1 MVIKTMLRSFVVNFT
16 LSILKIIVSILTNSK
31 TLLADAVHGVS
42 DLSTDIVALTGA
54 KIASKK
60 PDKFHPFGHGKMEY
74 VTSIFISIFIIF
86 LGVIIFKNSFTSSKI
101 TYSMYLFLIMP
112 ITITLKFLLSSYLI
126 KNGKKLNSS
135 ILLTSGTESRFDM
148 INTTFAFI
156 VILVSY
162 FQEYL
167 EILKY
172 ADMIGSIVISIFTI
186 RIGIKMFLKNTK
198 SVLGEIDNNQE
209 KHEAIKELIMKHKK
223 IDKVERITL
232 LKYGPYTSLTVDI
245 EMNPNLTLKSIYKI
259 EKKLKREIKIVYS
272 DIKYVTVN
280 IKPKK

>member
-1 MVIKTMLRSFVVNFT
+1 MVIKTMLRSFIVNFT

-42 DLSTDIVALTGA
+42 DLSTDIVALVGA

-74 VTSIFISIFIIF
+74 VTSIFISIFIII
-86 LGVIIFKNSFTSSKI
+86 LGVIIFKNSFTLSEIK
-101 TYSMYLFLIMP
+101 YSMYLFLIMP
-112 ITITLKFLLSSYLI
+112 ITITLKFLLSNYLI
-126 KNGKKLNSS
+126 INGKKLNSN

-162 FQEYL
+162 FQKYL

-172 ADMIGSIVISIFTI
+172 ADMIGSIIISIFTI
-186 RIGIKMFLKNTK
+186 RIGIKMFLENTK

-209 KHEAIKELIMKHKK
+209 KHETIKNLILQHKK
-223 IDKVERITL
+223 IEKVKKIIL

-245 EMNPNLTLKSIYKI
+245 EMNKNLTLKSVYKKEI
-259 EKKLKREIKIVYS
+259 KIKREIKKIYN
-272 DIKYVTVN
+272 DIKYITIN